1 MASVLRGYSNGF
13 ARMVK
18 RCKTECTM
26 VAKRLGAPRTH
37 NSGDNVGHAI
47 NDQYHC
53 RSKAYQPTLMWNCPN
68 LTVLL

>member
-1 MASVLRGYSNGF
+1 MDGF

-18 RCKTECTM
+18 RYKTECTV

-37 NSGDNVGHAI
+37 NSGDNVGNAI
-47 NDQYHC
+47 NEQYRC
-53 RSKAYQPTLMWNCPN
+53 RSNAYQLTPMWNCPN

>member
-37 NSGDNVGHAI
+37 NSGDNVGYAV
-47 NDQYHC
+47 ND
-53 RSKAYQPTLMWNCPN
+53 
-68 LTVLL
+68 